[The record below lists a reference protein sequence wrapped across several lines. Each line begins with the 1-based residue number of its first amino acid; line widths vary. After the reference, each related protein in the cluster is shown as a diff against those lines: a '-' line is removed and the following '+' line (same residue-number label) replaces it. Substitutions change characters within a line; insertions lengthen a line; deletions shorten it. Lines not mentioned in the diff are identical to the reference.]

1 LLLASRLGEAGV
13 MRVADIMTTTVR
25 TVTPGSLVD
34 EVLDLLITYHLTSLP
49 VLHNDAVVGVV
60 SEADVVRA
68 LVARDPR
75 AHVRP
80 VRGGQRPP
88 QLVEAVMSSPAGT
101 VRPEDDVHDV
111 LARFADRGWKSAP
124 VLDGGRLVGVVSRSD
139 VVRALHRPDDAV
151 AAAVGESLREVGHA
165 GWDVSVRRGVVTITG
180 PHGAKEHDVA
190 ERVAR
195 TVPGVRHVVVDDT

>member
-1 LLLASRLGEAGV
+1 

-25 TVTPGSLVD
+25 TVTPSSPVD

-49 VLHNDAVVGVV
+49 VLDGDAVVGVV

-80 VRGGQRPP
+80 VASAEPP
-88 QLVEAVMSSPAGT
+88 QLVEAVMSSPAGS

-124 VLDGGRLVGVVSRSD
+124 VLDGDRLVGVVSRSD
-139 VVRALHRPDDAV
+139 VVRALHRPDDTV
-151 AAAVGESLREVGHA
+151 SAAVGESLREVGHA
-165 GWDVSVRRGVVTITG
+165 GWDVSVWRGVVTITG
-180 PHGAKEHDVA
+180 PDGPDERDVA

-195 TVPGVRHVVVDDT
+195 TVPGVRHVVVDGT